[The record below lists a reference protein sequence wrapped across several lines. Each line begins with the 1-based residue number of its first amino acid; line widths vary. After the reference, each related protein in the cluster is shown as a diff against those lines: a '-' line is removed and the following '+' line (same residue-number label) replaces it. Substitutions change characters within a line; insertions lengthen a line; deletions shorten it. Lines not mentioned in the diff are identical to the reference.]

1 MIPSPMLMLAVVI
14 AFVLNGFYWNARGSN
29 AADTRWT
36 AKITAE
42 RLAATEA
49 ARKQETRWQGVV
61 NETSTQYQ
69 ARIAGI
75 RRNLDLA
82 LDSLRQ
88 RPERAGN
95 LPDHPRPDCAGA
107 TGAELSGPDARF
119 LASEAARADE
129 FRAGLDACYRY
140 ADTLTGGQK

>member
-1 MIPSPMLMLAVVI
+1 MIPSPMLILAVVV
-14 AFVLNGFYWNARGSN
+14 AFVLNGFFWFAKGSN
-29 AADTRWT
+29 SENTRWT

-49 ARKQETRWQGVV
+49 ARAKETQWQGVV
-61 NETSTQYQ
+61 NETSKQYQ

-75 RRNLDLA
+75 RGNLDIA

-88 RPERAGN
+88 RPERPRD

-107 TGAELSGPDARF
+107 SGAELSGPDARF

-129 FRAGLDACYRY
+129 TRAGLDACYRY
-140 ADTLTGGQK
+140 ADALK